1 MAYIS
6 NPNEISFNGESLR
19 GFVIEEI
26 NDEKIEINDI
36 EVKFQINRAIV
47 FDIVI
52 DRNDIDK
59 NELKTIKGRFYKYNF
74 FATIYEVENIGSN
87 YPFFRYRLLVNSIE
101 FSNKNIFFMQ
111 SEEKF
116 DLEIIPTKNMI
127 DFQERIDKK
136 DLFVFKNITC
146 EDYNKK
152 YRYLLELNS
161 FIYKTPVLIEML
173 FFYQKN
179 ILLLILQ

>member
-6 NPNEISFNGESLR
+6 NPHKFSFNDETLR
-19 GFVIEEI
+19 GFVIEEL
-26 NDEKIEINDI
+26 NDEKIEISDI

-87 YPFFRYRLLVNSIE
+87 YPFFRYSLVIDLIE

-116 DLEIIPTKNMI
+116 DLEIITTKNMI

-146 EDYNKK
+146 EDYNKNIDI
-152 YRYLLELNS
+152 YLS
-161 FIYKTPVLIEML
+161 S
-173 FFYQKN
+173 
-179 ILLLILQ
+179 ILLYIKHQF

>member
-74 FATIYEVENIGSN
+74 FATIYEVENIGSS
-87 YPFFRYRLLVNSIE
+87 YPFFRHSLVIDLIE

-136 DLFVFKNITC
+136 ADLKQDSITKAALNH
-146 EDYNKK
+146 EETKSDNKTRSTLK
-152 YRYLLELNS
+152 RLEYLKDNLKEINN
-161 FIYKTPVLIEML
+161 K
-173 FFYQKN
+173 
-179 ILLLILQ
+179 